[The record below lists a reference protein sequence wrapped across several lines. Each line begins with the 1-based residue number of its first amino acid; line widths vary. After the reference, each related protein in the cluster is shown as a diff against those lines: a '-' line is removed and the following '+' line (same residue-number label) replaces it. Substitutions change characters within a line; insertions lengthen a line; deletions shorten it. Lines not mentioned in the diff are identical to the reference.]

1 MIEQIDHLL
10 RNHEDVIEAV
20 QDESTGSRTTGY
32 CYLIFVILSALYG
45 LIMGSFSLMH
55 GYNDGVSYAL
65 AAFLKLPVLFLAT
78 LAICLPLLYVLNV
91 LIGARAP
98 FKVVFG
104 VLGGSLAVTSILLA
118 SCALILAFFMLSTKN
133 YAFIWLLNV
142 GIFTLAGL
150 YGVWFLG
157 KAMRILASKGTDEE
171 SVSRAANVKTI
182 IRWWLITFGIV
193 GTQMAWLMRP
203 FIGSPG
209 VPFTF
214 FRPQD
219 SNFYIALIHSLT
231 KLLGG

>member
-1 MIEQIDHLL
+1 MIAQIDHLL
-10 RNHEDVIEAV
+10 RNHEEVIAAI
-20 QDESTGSRTTGY
+20 QDKSTGSRTTGR
-32 CYLIFVILSALYG
+32 CYSIFAVLSAIYG

-55 GYNDGVSYAL
+55 GYTDGVSYSL
-65 AAFLKLPVLFLAT
+65 AAFVKLPLLFLAT

-104 VLGGSLAVTSILLA
+104 LLGGSLAVTSILLA

-142 GIFTLAGL
+142 GIFALSGV

-157 KAMRILASKGTDEE
+157 KAMRILAGSGDDAE
-171 SVSRAANVKTI
+171 SLSRGASVQTI
-182 IRWWLITFGIV
+182 IHWWLITFGIV

-209 VPFTF
+209 VHFTF

-219 SNFYIALIHSLT
+219 SNFYIALIHSFW
-231 KLLGG
+231 KVLGL